1 MKEPPGDA
9 SDKDPADR
17 RMPSP
22 SDDDHIHLHLARDVR
37 DALRGPRADAV
48 RDLESDVEAILRGV
62 SDPVPEVRDDVSPGR
77 MWGRGLSALMTARLL
92 PDLNRNERDSLGHQ
106 SSWASQR
113 SVGVSDQLLAQ
124 TIVFTM
130 ATSH

>member
-1 MKEPPGDA
+1 
-9 SDKDPADR
+9 
-17 RMPSP
+17 MPSP
-22 SDDDHIHLHLARDVR
+22 SNEDRIHLHLARHVR
-37 DALRGPRADAV
+37 HALRGPSADAV

-77 MWGRGLSALMTARLL
+77 ICGRGLSALMTARLL
-92 PDLNRNERDSLGHQ
+92 PDLNRDERGSLGHQ

-124 TIVFTM
+124 TIAFSM